1 MNATLIDDLTARL
14 KTLIQSTPAQELE
27 HNLKALVTGAFA
39 RMDLVTREE
48 FDIQRQVLE
57 QTRARLEA
65 LEATLA
71 EMERSRGPSH

>member
-1 MNATLIDDLTARL
+1 MNASLIDDLTTRL
-14 KTLIQSTPAQELE
+14 KTLIESTPAQELE
-27 HNLKALVTGAFA
+27 HNLKALVTGAFT

-57 QTRARLEA
+57 RTRARVEA

-71 EMERSRGPSH
+71 ELERRQG

>member
-1 MNATLIDDLTARL
+1 MNASLIDDLTTRL
-14 KTLIQSTPAQELE
+14 KTLIESTPAQELE
-27 HNLKALVTGAFA
+27 HNLKALVTGAFT

-57 QTRARLEA
+57 RTRARVEA

-71 EMERSRGPSH
+71 DLERRQG